1 ISVESCKILSA
12 GCINPPHP
20 GLPLDHHP
28 HPAAASI
35 VDSASPVRSPH
46 PRRQSVAYATSR
58 NWIRSS
64 PSISTTVPFAPH
76 RKLPASPLIVAGC
89 CRRVMQYSP
98 VSPPS
103 AAPEAARQS
112 SDRRW
117 MLSAG
122 DAVLT
127 RLPSITEGH
136 SHQQKVH
143 LAASLI

>member
-1 ISVESCKILSA
+1 MYSSLRRTETCLETGNSEAKAAADSILVESCKILSA

-89 CRRVMQYSP
+89 CRRGIKETIP
-98 VSPPS
+98 
-103 AAPEAARQS
+103 
-112 SDRRW
+112 
-117 MLSAG
+117 
-122 DAVLT
+122 
-127 RLPSITEGH
+127 H
-136 SHQQKVH
+136 
-143 LAASLI
+143 